1 MTKSKIKFGD
11 TVILTSEINTLN
23 KIRKT
28 VSDGAKSLRVSY
40 AKLLHKY
47 KIKSGTKRAGE
58 FSRDFIAYMN
68 LDKNTFIS
76 VNKVARHLVN
86 EIKDPNK
93 FDDVT
98 WEDMKKI
105 TDLKDPKKVSN
116 GKKGGKKSKP
126 PKTIKKTPT
135 EIILDLYVA
144 IGTKNTE
151 NAIKEAKAKFMAIE
165 QKNQLVA

>member
-1 MTKSKIKFGD
+1 
-11 TVILTSEINTLN
+11 
-23 KIRKT
+23 
-28 VSDGAKSLRVSY
+28 
-40 AKLLHKY
+40 
-47 KIKSGTKRAGE
+47 
-58 FSRDFIAYMN
+58 MN

-105 TDLKDPKKVSN
+105 ADLKDPKKVSN
-116 GKKGGKKSKP
+116 GKKGGEKSKP
-126 PKTIKKTPT
+126 PKNVKKPE
-135 EIILDLYVA
+135 EIILDLYTVF
-144 IGTKNTE
+144 GTKIVDD
-151 NAIKEAKAKFMAIE
+151 AIKNARLQFMSNE

>member
-1 MTKSKIKFGD
+1 MTKRTIKFGD
-11 TVILTSEINTLN
+11 TVILTSEINTLD

-68 LDKNTFIS
+68 LDKNTFVS

-105 TDLKDPKKVSN
+105 ADLKDPKKVSN
-116 GKKGGKKSKP
+116 GKKGGEKSKP
-126 PKTIKKTPT
+126 PKNVKKPE
-135 EIILDLYVA
+135 EIILDLYTVF
-144 IGTKNTE
+144 GTKIVDD
-151 NAIKEAKAKFMAIE
+151 AIKNARLQFMSNE